1 MRGQQPTGSLPPPP
15 WLRPETLRLTRT
27 LLDSH
32 RQAFSRSLLAGCDE
46 RLSDRQAAQELFTA
60 SRVVLAHDGSPDPR
74 LIYANRSALMLWRCD
89 WCTLVGLPSRLTA
102 EPERRGD
109 RRRMLG
115 AGPRSR
121 GDRGLY
127 RRADRPPGAT
137 LPDPAG
143 QALDP
148 DGPQRT
154 PLRPGRNVQ
163 RLVLAALKTRRP
175 GTLPTVRDRLRS
187 ER

>member
-109 RRRMLG
+109 RRRMLE
-115 AGPRSR
+115 
-121 GDRGLY
+121 
-127 RRADRPPGAT
+127 
-137 LPDPAG
+137 
-143 QALDP
+143 QALDLGAIEGYTGVRI
-148 DGPQRT
+148 DRQGRRFLIQRARLWT
-154 PLRPGRNVQ
+154 LTDRNGRPCGQ
-163 RLVLAALKTRRP
+163 AATFSDWFWLH
-175 GTLPTVRDRLRS
+175 
-187 ER
+187 